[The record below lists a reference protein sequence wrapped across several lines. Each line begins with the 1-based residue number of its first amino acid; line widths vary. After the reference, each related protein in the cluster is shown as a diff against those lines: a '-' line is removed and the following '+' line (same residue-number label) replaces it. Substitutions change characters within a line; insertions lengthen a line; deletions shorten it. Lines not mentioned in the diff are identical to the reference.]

1 MSRRVLKVAMA
12 AGEASGDQLG
22 AGLIAALR
30 RRADVECFGLAGPKM
45 VAAGCDAWYRTEE
58 LSVMGYAEVLRHL
71 PRLLKLRREL
81 IARLLERRPD
91 VFVGIDSSHFNLGV
105 AAALKAAGAKTV
117 QYVSPQIWA
126 TRQGRVATVR
136 RAVDLVLC
144 VLPFEPPFYERH
156 GVDARFIGHPL
167 ADAIPPSVDRAAARA
182 ALGLPAEPPLLA
194 VLPGSRRTE
203 VSRLAA
209 PFLATAAW
217 LRARRPALQ
226 VAVALVNDAMGRL
239 FAEATREVE
248 APFAPHLVTGR
259 AREVMAAADV
269 VLTASGTATLEALLL
284 KRPMVVAYRMSASSY
299 WLVQRLGVRRLKHFS
314 LPNLLAGRE
323 LVPEFVQGQV
333 RPDVL
338 GPAVERF
345 LDGTPLDPGWYD
357 AFADIHRQLRRGADD
372 RAAEAVLDLVV

>member
-1 MSRRVLKVAMA
+1 MSRRVIKIGIA
-12 AGEASGDQLG
+12 AGEASGDQLA

-30 RRADVECFGLAGPKM
+30 RRADVECFGVAGPKM
-45 VAAGCDAWYRTEE
+45 IAAGCDPWYRTED
-58 LSVMGYAEVLRHL
+58 LSVMGYTEVLRHL
-71 PRLLKLRREL
+71 PRLLKLRRDL

-91 VFVGIDSSHFNLGV
+91 VFVGVDSSHFNLGV

-126 TRQGRVATVR
+126 TREGRVATVR
-136 RAVDLVLC
+136 RSVDRVLC
-144 VLPFEPPFYERH
+144 VLPFEPAFYERH

-167 ADAIPPSVDRAAARA
+167 ADAIPLTVDRAAARE

-217 LRARRPALQ
+217 LRGRRPTLE
-226 VAVALVNDAMGRL
+226 VAVALVNDAMGHV
-239 FAEATREVE
+239 FAEATRALAQSVT
-248 APFAPHLVTGR
+248 PHLVTGR

-284 KRPMVVAYRMSASSY
+284 KRPMVVAYRMAASSY
-299 WLVQRLGVRRLKHFS
+299 WLVRRLGVRRLKHFS

-323 LVPEFVQGQV
+323 LVPEFAQARV

-345 LDGTPLDPGWYD
+345 LDGTPVEPGWYD
-357 AFADIHRQLRRGADD
+357 AFAGIHRQLRRGADD
-372 RAAEAVLDLVV
+372 LAAEAVLDLVV